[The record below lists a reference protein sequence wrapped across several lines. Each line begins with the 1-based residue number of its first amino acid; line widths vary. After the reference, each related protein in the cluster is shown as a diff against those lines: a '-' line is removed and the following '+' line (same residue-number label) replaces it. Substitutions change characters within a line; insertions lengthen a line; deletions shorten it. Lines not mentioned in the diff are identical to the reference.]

1 MPPEDFPEPEPIVK
15 REREY
20 GRKVVEHRDLV
31 IAFRRAVGLA
41 TESTWK
47 TAFEW
52 LAKKCE
58 VEL

>member
-1 MPPEDFPEPEPIVK
+1 MPPTDFPEPEPIVK
-15 REREY
+15 REY

-31 IAFRRAVGLA
+31 IAFRRAVGILDGG
-41 TESTWK
+41 TWK

>member
-1 MPPEDFPEPEPIVK
+1 MPPPDFPEPEPIVRK
-15 REREY
+15 ES
-20 GRKVVEHRDLV
+20 GRKVIEHRDLV
-31 IAFRRAVGLA
+31 IAFRRTLGFA
-41 TESTWK
+41 TTDGTWK